1 MKLIRC
7 ISLVLC
13 IIGSL
18 NWGLIGLFNFN
29 LVTFLFQV
37 NSGITR
43 FIYILIGLSA
53 ILSLSYFFHEDHM

>member
-7 ISLVLC
+7 IALTLC
-13 IIGSL
+13 IIGSI

-37 NSGITR
+37 NTGITR
-43 FIYILIGLSA
+43 FIYILIGISA
-53 ILSLSYFFHEDHM
+53 ILSLSYFFYTERM